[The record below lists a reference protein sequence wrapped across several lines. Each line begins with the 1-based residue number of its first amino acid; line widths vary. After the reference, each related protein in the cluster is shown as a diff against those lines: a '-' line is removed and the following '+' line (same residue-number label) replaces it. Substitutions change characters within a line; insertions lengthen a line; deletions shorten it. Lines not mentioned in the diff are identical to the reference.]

1 MENEPNA
8 AEPTKAQTRAAVK
21 YRSRNVS
28 KWLLLIPIALMPGLA
43 VIAIIILFGSI
54 GSSPML
60 WAGVWGIAATP
71 LGFVIA
77 LVLPVRGFFLVRR
90 NKVLFAFSCVFL
102 AACILFAIMLPKYL
116 VSAYSYS
123 NYFNSDE
130 YRNYS
135 NLRSEMSYAMLY
147 EQAER
152 GIERMDDGNRDAVA
166 YIEEYCNELDELSGG
181 SSETEIFEEYNTY
194 FDSLESTSVSVNYYD
209 YEERKM
215 PLEGYGEEIYDGY
228 VCTLDEPV
236 VYEFER
242 FTDASG
248 IETDLIKE
256 RDRFDE
262 IMYDISSAVSDFAND
277 LYNAE
282 NELKKYGNTIK
293 SSEDIL
299 PDLLAAAA
307 NVPRELLGG
316 GLIVP
321 PSPAPAYLS
330 SAGTGI
336 CVYVILILNIVFAA
350 GGRRLKRQ
358 VKTAA
363 EHTDIVYGK
372 TRRNEFKRTLSRLS
386 GNRDAAAFYAAI
398 AGAEAEYAAA
408 LPSLA
413 FATKAQAKQGMDEI
427 VMRCA
432 VTEGVGAAKAM
443 RGRLKTL
450 WKARDHAALRELDRV
465 YAEKFEAYRTKL
477 IADAHVRGE
486 DLEPEYD
493 GKSKFDGLV
502 LQQIGWR
509 ILCFIVKWGTLT
521 LAKPLTDYWMHK
533 WQCRHTVYDGKRLR
547 FDGNGFQL
555 FGRRMLWLLLT
566 VCTLGIYALIAK
578 FNVRKWFAKH
588 THVKGEYPQLGGT
601 FDGKDIVLTLL
612 KLACLVLKILTLFII
627 KPVADMWIYKWEVR
641 HTVYDGRRL
650 YFDGNVIQLFGK
662 YMLWWLLS
670 MVTLGVYSFFA
681 ANRLLKWRVKH
692 THLRDGYCCVF

>member
-1 MENEPNA
+1 MENEPNEA
-8 AEPTKAQTRAAVK
+8 VLTKAQTRAAVK
-21 YRSRNVS
+21 YRSRKVS
-28 KWLLLIPIALMPGLA
+28 KWLLIAPAAIIPVL
-43 VIAIIILFGSI
+43 AIIIMPIVFGAVQDRQAAI
-54 GSSPML
+54 L
-60 WAGVWGIAATP
+60 VGVSFCVSAMP

-90 NKVLFAFSCVFL
+90 NKVLFVFSCVFL
-102 AACILFAIMLPKYL
+102 ATCILFAIMLPKYR
-116 VSAYSYS
+116 VSTYNYS
-123 NYFNSDE
+123 N

-135 NLRSEMSYAMLY
+135 NLRNEMMYAMLY

-166 YIEEYCNELDELSGG
+166 HIEEYCNELGELSGG
-181 SSETEIFEEYNTY
+181 RSDAEVFEAYNTY
-194 FDSLESTSVSVNYYD
+194 FDSLGSASVSVNYYD

-236 VYEFER
+236 LYDFER
-242 FTDASG
+242 FTDERG
-248 IETDLIKE
+248 IRNDLMEEKE
-256 RDRFDE
+256 RFEKIRGN
-262 IMYDISSAVSDFAND
+262 ISSAVSDFAND
-277 LYNAE
+277 LYSAE

-307 NVPRELLGG
+307 NAPRELLGADS
-316 GLIVP
+316 LVVP

-330 SAGTGI
+330 SVGMGI

-350 GGRRLKRQ
+350 GERRLRRQ
-358 VKTAA
+358 VKIAA

-372 TRRNEFKRTLSRLS
+372 TRRKEFKRTLSRLS
-386 GNRDAAAFYAAI
+386 GKRDAAAFYAAI
-398 AGAEAEYAAA
+398 SGAEAEYAAA

-413 FATKAQAKQGMDEI
+413 FATKAQAKQGMNEI

-432 VTEGVGAAKAM
+432 VTESVVAAKAM

-566 VCTLGIYALIAK
+566 VCTLGIYALFVK

-601 FDGKDIVLTLL
+601 FDGKGIVLTLL
-612 KLACLVLKILTLFII
+612 KFACLVLKIVTLFII

-670 MVTLGVYSFFA
+670 IVTLGVYSFFA